1 MFRQDRTNP
10 STAVSNWKGRRDTP
24 KAWPS
29 TAVSTWLNGGLY
41 GAPDTGSWV
50 ALYSNVLGS
59 DTASVTISSSGSE
72 VAWTDFQDLVL
83 VAAMR
88 NTGNGNSFGNT
99 TTFNSDTS
107 SKYFWQTMAGDGSA
121 VAASKADSQSS
132 LNLGTMPGDD
142 MTANFFSATV
152 VHIYGATNT
161 NVQKMMYVYD
171 GNSTGDGSEDNNVAI
186 TMNRYKS
193 TSALTTFTMNPTNSF
208 KSGST
213 FHLYGVKAYS

>member
-1 MFRQDRTNP
+1 MVL
-10 STAVSNWKGRRDTP
+10 SHALV
-24 KAWPS
+24 
-29 TAVSTWLNGGLY
+29 
-41 GAPDTGSWV
+41 GAIAGSGADVDTGSWV
-50 ALYSNVLGS
+50 ALYSNVLSG

-99 TTFNSDTS
+99 TTFNSDTGT
-107 SKYFWQTMAGDGSA
+107 KYFYQTMAGTGSA
-121 VAASKADSQSS
+121 VAAAAASSQSS
-132 LNLGTMPGDD
+132 FNLGTMPGDD

-152 VHIYGATNT
+152 VHIFGATNT

-186 TMNRYKS
+186 PLDRYKS

-208 KSGST
+208 KAGST

>member
-1 MFRQDRTNP
+1 MVR
-10 STAVSNWKGRRDTP
+10 SHALV
-24 KAWPS
+24 
-29 TAVSTWLNGGLY
+29 
-41 GAPDTGSWV
+41 GAIAGSGADVDTGSWV
-50 ALYSNVLGS
+50 ALYSNVLSG

-99 TTFNSDTS
+99 TTFNSDTGTN
-107 SKYFWQTMAGDGSA
+107 YYYQTMAGTGSA
-121 VAASKADSQSS
+121 VAASKASSQSS
-132 LNLGTMPGDD
+132 FNLGTMPGDD

-152 VHIYGATNT
+152 VHIFGATNT

-186 TMNRYKS
+186 TLDRYKS

-208 KSGST
+208 KAGST

>member
-1 MFRQDRTNP
+1 MVL
-10 STAVSNWKGRRDTP
+10 SHALV
-24 KAWPS
+24 
-29 TAVSTWLNGGLY
+29 
-41 GAPDTGSWV
+41 GAIAGSGADVDTGSWV
-50 ALYSNVLGS
+50 ALYSNVLSG

-99 TTFNSDTS
+99 TTFNSDTGT
-107 SKYFWQTMAGDGSA
+107 KYFYQTMAGTGSA
-121 VAASKADSQSS
+121 VAASAASSQSS
-132 LNLGTMPGDD
+132 FNLGTMPGDD

-152 VHIYGATNT
+152 VHIFGATNT

-186 TMNRYKS
+186 TLDRYKS
-193 TSALTTFTMNPTNSF
+193 TSALTTFTMNPPNSF
-208 KSGST
+208 KAGRT

>member
-1 MFRQDRTNP
+1 MVL
-10 STAVSNWKGRRDTP
+10 SHALV
-24 KAWPS
+24 
-29 TAVSTWLNGGLY
+29 
-41 GAPDTGSWV
+41 GAIAGSGADVDTGSWV

-83 VAAMR
+83 IAAMR

-99 TTFNSDTS
+99 PTFNSDTGTN
-107 SKYFWQTMAGDGSA
+107 YYYQTMAGTGSA
-121 VAASKADSQSS
+121 VAASKASSQSS
-132 LNLGTMPGDD
+132 FNLGTMPGDD

-152 VHIYGATNT
+152 VHIFGATNT

-186 TMNRYKS
+186 TLDRYKS

-208 KSGST
+208 KAGST

>member
-1 MFRQDRTNP
+1 MVL
-10 STAVSNWKGRRDTP
+10 SHALV
-24 KAWPS
+24 
-29 TAVSTWLNGGLY
+29 
-41 GAPDTGSWV
+41 GAIAGSGADVDTGSWG

-99 TTFNSDTS
+99 TTFNSDTGTN
-107 SKYFWQTMAGDGSA
+107 YYYQTMAGTGSA
-121 VAASKADSQSS
+121 VAASAASSQSS
-132 LNLGTMPGDD
+132 FNLGTMPGDD

-152 VHIYGATNT
+152 VHIFGATNT

-186 TMNRYKS
+186 TLDRYKS

-208 KSGST
+208 KAGST

>member
-1 MFRQDRTNP
+1 MVL
-10 STAVSNWKGRRDTP
+10 SHALV
-24 KAWPS
+24 
-29 TAVSTWLNGGLY
+29 
-41 GAPDTGSWV
+41 GAIAGSGADVDTGSWV

-59 DTASVTISSSGSE
+59 DTASGTISSSGSE

-99 TTFNSDTS
+99 TTFNSDTGTN
-107 SKYFWQTMAGDGSA
+107 YYYQTMAGTGSA
-121 VAASKADSQSS
+121 VAASKASSQSS
-132 LNLGTMPGDD
+132 FNLGTMPGDD

-152 VHIYGATNT
+152 VHIFGATHT

-186 TMNRYKS
+186 TLDRYKS

-208 KSGST
+208 KAGST

>member
-1 MFRQDRTNP
+1 MVL
-10 STAVSNWKGRRDTP
+10 SHALV
-24 KAWPS
+24 
-29 TAVSTWLNGGLY
+29 
-41 GAPDTGSWV
+41 GAIAGSGADVDTGSWV
-50 ALYSNVLGS
+50 ALYSNVLSG

-99 TTFNSDTS
+99 TTFNSDTGTN
-107 SKYFWQTMAGDGSA
+107 YYYQTMAGTGSA
-121 VAASKADSQSS
+121 VAASKASSQSS
-132 LNLGTMPGDD
+132 FNLGTMPGDD

-152 VHIYGATNT
+152 VHIFGATNT

-186 TMNRYKS
+186 TLDRYKS

-208 KSGST
+208 KAGST

>member
-1 MFRQDRTNP
+1 MVL
-10 STAVSNWKGRRDTP
+10 SHA
-24 KAWPS
+24 
-29 TAVSTWLNGGLY
+29 LGGAIA
-41 GAPDTGSWV
+41 GAGADVDTGSWV

-99 TTFNSDTS
+99 TTFNSATVTN
-107 SKYFWQTMAGDGSA
+107 YYYQTIAGTGSA
-121 VAASKADSQSS
+121 VAASMASSQSS
-132 LNLGTMPGDD
+132 FNLGTMPGDD

-152 VHIYGATNT
+152 VHIFGATNT

-186 TMNRYKS
+186 TLDRYKS
-193 TSALTTFTMNPTNSF
+193 TSALTTFTMNPPHSF
-208 KSGST
+208 KAGST
-213 FHLYGVKAYS
+213 YHLYRVTPYS